1 MKICI
6 TRTSDYGYE
15 EVKEYKSLD
24 ECVKELLNPD
34 LYQKFAPEV
43 VVSRPYD
50 CIPPKSEEYEY
61 VVEIYD
67 TWRE

>member
-6 TRTSDYGYE
+6 TRTSDYGYKE
-15 EVKEYKSLD
+15 IKEYKSLD

-34 LYQKFAPEV
+34 LYPKFAAEV
-43 VVSRPYD
+43 VVSKPND
-50 CIPPKSEEYEY
+50 WDPPKSKECEY

>member
-6 TRTSDYGYE
+6 TRTSDYEYE
-15 EVKEYKSLD
+15 EIKEYKSLD

-43 VVSRPYD
+43 VVSRPRDWY
-50 CIPPKSEEYEY
+50 PPKINECEY

>member
-6 TRTSDYGYE
+6 TRTSDYGYKE
-15 EVKEYKSLD
+15 IKEYKSLD

-43 VVSRPYD
+43 VVSKPSD
-50 CIPPKSEEYEY
+50 CVHPKGKEYEY